1 MLLATAV
8 LSAPAVWSTEPASK
22 NSTSRETAAPNAQE
36 VTLTHLQAEI
46 ADLQALL
53 VGQLPQNLSLP
64 ALFEIDL
71 SDAQAVTQRILSL
84 QERLSVEVDAVPATN
99 SDAEQ
104 KSSAPSNKNISEQ
117 VQSAAPVAQADHFV
131 LLRRERDRLRLSFLQ
146 LPAER
151 RIALIEQ
158 DRLKRAQ
165 ESLLAEQA
173 ASAKALASTEL
184 ARDNALAA
192 ATAARNE
199 GERVLAT
206 EEARLLAQLSELAAL
221 RQQWAETNQT
231 QLDQRRELFAR
242 YAAVSQQTPLPSAQ
256 ADELYSSIRSDLKSL
271 REGAALALNKLNSPS
286 QLPLREEPLSLND
299 SRFAAHGELV
309 ARIIQL
315 RQRIAQETA
324 QLKVRE
330 QQERYQDANTKMTGL
345 QTLQAQRVTLLGQLS
360 TEKRSDATGFN
371 AQGMARV
378 LDEIAHVRLMASW
391 YPLQRAHDAQ
401 SLFSL
406 LQDVFTAGKLG
417 IDLLKLLLLIVLSVW
432 VRRRCR
438 GWINRAR
445 QWLITHVQPK
455 TLRAN
460 IDRAAITLT
469 AVARELTLLLS
480 IYLVFDWLYASELII
495 AEVAVLRK
503 LAYAYG
509 FYALALALIHRV
521 FLTAISRY
529 RAVSNELN
537 HKILRSLRWVARWAL
552 VVTIYLIFAQA
563 LLGRG
568 ALYGIAE
575 DVATLGGL
583 VVAWRLIRAW
593 RSEVTQAYLS
603 YSPNGRLAEL
613 VHKSQNHSYGLALAA
628 MAFVFVAARGLWT
641 WLSDLALGFEQ
652 TRKALAY
659 LFRRQLERKSRN
671 QTAAFEAAPLPE
683 ELMLA
688 FSEEPA
694 NADLSIDHFPKLHAV
709 IEKAIALH
717 NGGRGGLMALTG
729 DRGAGK
735 TTWLMALKRNLPDDM
750 TCVYHSIEDR
760 NYQADGV
767 CLLICRELG
776 IADTTDPE
784 QIIAQLHAQRPQVVL
799 LDLGQN
805 LMLRT
810 VGGLAGYD
818 VFVHITQAT
827 VGRVL
832 WVIAFASWPF
842 EYLQRIHPNRDVYDQ
857 HLALPPWSDQR
868 IGELIDAR
876 MESAGFTADYDS
888 LLNNDAL
895 APNPTPL
902 TNDEDAERIADRYHR
917 LVWDYADGNPRLALH
932 FFRMSLLLVGEKRV
946 EVHLFPMPP
955 MSALEVFATRTH
967 YVLACLVQ
975 HENITATEAAKS
987 LSFALSECERALYLL
1002 HERGF
1007 LTTSDDQRYRV
1018 SSHWNRAV
1026 LRFLQRKKLLVV

>member
-8 LSAPAVWSTEPASK
+8 LAAPVAWSAEPTSKNPAS
-22 NSTSRETAAPNAQE
+22 REAAVPSAEE

-53 VGQLPQNLSLP
+53 VGQLPQNASLP

-71 SDAQAVTQRILSL
+71 SDAKAVTQRIQSL
-84 QERLSVEVDAVPATN
+84 QERLSVEADAAPTVDNSTENNASAT
-99 SDAEQ
+99 SQMASTKQ
-104 KSSAPSNKNISEQ
+104 A
-117 VQSAAPVAQADHFV
+117 QSKAPVAQADHFV

-151 RIALIEQ
+151 RAALIEQ
-158 DRLKRAQ
+158 DRLKRTQ
-165 ESLLAEQA
+165 EALLAEQA
-173 ASAKALASTEL
+173 ASAQALASTEL

-256 ADELYSSIRSDLKSL
+256 ADELYNSIRSDLKSL
-271 REGAALALNKLNSPS
+271 RDGAAQALNRLNSPS

-315 RQRIAQETA
+315 RQRIEQESI
-324 QLKVRE
+324 QLQARE
-330 QQERYQDANTKMTGL
+330 QQERFQDANIKMTGL

-360 TEKRSDATGFN
+360 PEKRSDATGFN
-371 AQGMARV
+371 TQGLARV
-378 LDEIAHVRLMASW
+378 LDEIAHVRLMVSW

-401 SLFSL
+401 SLLSL

-417 IDLLKLLLLIVLSVW
+417 IDLMQLILLIVLGVW

-438 GWINRAR
+438 NWINRAR

-480 IYLVFDWLYASELII
+480 IYLIFDWLYAPELII
-495 AEVAVLRK
+495 AEVSVLRK

-509 FYALALALIHRV
+509 YYALALALIHRV

-529 RAVSNELN
+529 RAVSIELN
-537 HKILRSLRWVARWAL
+537 QKILRSLRLVARWAL
-552 VVTIYLIFAQA
+552 VVTIYLIFAQT

-575 DVATLGGL
+575 DVATFGGV

-613 VHKSQNHSYGLALAA
+613 VHRSQNHSYGLALAA

-641 WLSDLALGFEQ
+641 WLRDLALGFEQ

-671 QTAAFEAAPLPE
+671 QADIFEAAPLPD

-688 FSEEPA
+688 FTEEPA
-694 NADLSIDHFPKLHAV
+694 NVDLSIDHFPKLNAV
-709 IEKAIALH
+709 IEKAAAL
-717 NGGRGGLMALTG
+717 NTGGRGGLITLTG

-735 TTWLMALKRNLPDDM
+735 TTWLMALKRNLPDDL
-750 TCVYHSIEDR
+750 TCTYHSIEER

-767 CLLICRELG
+767 CLLLCRQLG

-784 QIIAQLHAQRPQVVL
+784 QIISQLQAQRPQVVL

-818 VFVHITQAT
+818 VFVHIAQAT

-857 HLALPPWSDQR
+857 HLALAPWSDQR

-876 MESAGFTADYDS
+876 MESAGYTADYDS
-888 LLNNDAL
+888 LLNHDAL

-902 TNDEDAERIADRYHR
+902 VNDEEAERVADRYHR

-946 EVHLFPMPP
+946 EVHLFPMPL

-975 HENITATEAAKS
+975 HENLTAAEAAKS

-1007 LTTSDDQRYRV
+1007 LTTCDDQRYRV

>member
-1 MLLATAV
+1 MLTNKPSWPQAVLLAMSI
-8 LSAPAVWSTEPASK
+8 LSAPAAWSAEAVKQVPAE
-22 NSTSRETAAPNAQE
+22 RESALPNAQE
-36 VTLTHLQAEI
+36 LTLTHLQAEI

-53 VGQLPQNLSLP
+53 VGQLPKNASLP

-71 SDAQAVTQRILSL
+71 NDPQVVAQRIRSL
-84 QERLSVEVDAVPATN
+84 QERLNAEPDAKQAT
-99 SDAEQ
+99 D
-104 KSSAPSNKNISEQ
+104 SAQ
-117 VQSAAPVAQADHFV
+117 AAPTTPADNFV
-131 LLRRERDRLRLSFLQ
+131 LLRRERDRLRLGFLQ

-151 RIALIEQ
+151 RTALIEQ

-165 ESLLAEQA
+165 ATLLAEQA
-173 ASAKALASTEL
+173 ASAKALAATEL

-192 ATAARNE
+192 ATAARND
-199 GERVLAT
+199 GERGLAT

-221 RQQWAETNQT
+221 RQQWADANQT

-242 YAAVSQQTPLPSAQ
+242 YAAVSQRTPLPSAQ
-256 ADELYSSIRSDLKSL
+256 ADELYNSIRSDLKSL
-271 REGAALALNKLNSPS
+271 REGATLALDKLNNPS
-286 QLPLREEPLSLND
+286 QVPALEEQLSLND
-299 SRFAAHGELV
+299 ARFAVHGERV

-315 RQRIAQETA
+315 RQRIGQETA
-324 QLKVRE
+324 QLRE
-330 QQERYQDANTKMTGL
+330 RERQERYKDANIKMTGL
-345 QTLQAQRVTLLGQLS
+345 QTLQAQRVILLAQLS
-360 TEKRSDATGFN
+360 PEKRAEATGFN
-371 AQGMARV
+371 ATGMARV
-378 LDEIAHVRLMASW
+378 LDEIAHVQLMANW
-391 YPLQRAHDAQ
+391 YPLQRTHDAQ
-401 SLFSL
+401 SLVSL
-406 LQDVFTAGKLG
+406 LQDVFTAGKFG
-417 IDLLKLLLLIVLSVW
+417 IGLLQLLILIALGVW
-432 VRRRCR
+432 VRRRSR
-438 GWINRAR
+438 DWISHAR
-445 QWLITHVQPK
+445 HWLSAHVLPK
-455 TLRAN
+455 NLRAS

-480 IYLVFDWLYASELII
+480 LYLVFDWLYAPAQSI
-495 AEVAVLRK
+495 AELAMLRK

-509 FYALALALIHRV
+509 YYALALALIHRV

-529 RAVSNELN
+529 RAVNNELN

-552 VVTIYLIFAQA
+552 VVSIYLILAQA

-575 DVATLGGL
+575 DVATFGGL

-603 YSPNGRLAEL
+603 YSPTGRLAEL
-613 VHKSQNHSYGLALAA
+613 VHKSQDHSYGLILAA
-628 MAFVFVAARGLWT
+628 AAFIFVAARGLWT

-659 LFRRQLERKSRN
+659 LFRRQLERQSRN
-671 QTAAFEAAPLPE
+671 HAEAIKPSALPDALMAALSEEAADVE
-683 ELMLA
+683 
-688 FSEEPA
+688 
-694 NADLSIDHFPKLHAV
+694 LSIEHFPKLDDV
-709 IEKAIALH
+709 VKKALAL
-717 NGGRGGLMALTG
+717 NEGGHGGLIALTG

-735 TTWLMALKRNLPDDM
+735 TTWLMALQRHLPNDM
-750 TCVYHSIEDR
+750 ACVYYSIEER
-760 NYQADGV
+760 NYHADSA
-767 CLLICRELG
+767 CLVLCRVLG

-805 LMLRT
+805 FMLRT

-818 VFVHITQAT
+818 IFVHIAQAT

-832 WVIAFASWPF
+832 WIIAFASWPF

-876 MESAGFTADYDS
+876 MELAGFTADYDS

-895 APNPTPL
+895 TPSPAPL
-902 TNDEDAERIADRYHR
+902 ANDEDAERTADRYHR

-932 FFRMSLLLVGEKRV
+932 FFRLSLSWRGDKRV

-955 MSALEVFATRTH
+955 MSALEGFATRTH

-975 HENITATEAAKS
+975 HENLTAAEAAAS
-987 LSFALSECERALYLL
+987 LCFALHECQRALYLL

-1007 LTTSDDQRYRV
+1007 LTVSDGQRYRV